1 MSAQQQRDHQ
11 TAVTWINGEIDA
23 LIRNLG
29 QPNASAA
36 ATSAITL
43 AFLLR
48 AIDSEEH
55 RSYRGR
61 IDEIYA
67 SYNDSLTQG
76 AAA

>member
-1 MSAQQQRDHQ
+1 MNNKQRDHQ
-11 TAVTWINGEIDA
+11 TAINWIEGEIENM
-23 LIRNLG
+23 IRDLG

-48 AIDSEEH
+48 AIDNDEH
-55 RSYRGR
+55 RYYRAR
-61 IDEIYA
+61 IDQIYA
-67 SYNDSLTQG
+67 SYNASITQG

>member
-1 MSAQQQRDHQ
+1 MNVQQRDHQ
-11 TAVTWINGEIDA
+11 TAITWIEGEINNMIKD
-23 LIRNLG
+23 LG

-48 AIDSEEH
+48 AINNDEH
-55 RSYRGR
+55 RHYRAR
-61 IDEIYA
+61 IDQIYA
-67 SYNDSLTQG
+67 TYNASVTQG

>member
-1 MSAQQQRDHQ
+1 MNVQQRDHQ
-11 TAVTWINGEIDA
+11 TAITWIEGEIENM
-23 LIRNLG
+23 IRDLG

-48 AIDSEEH
+48 AIDNDEH
-55 RSYRGR
+55 RHYRAR
-61 IDEIYA
+61 IDQIYA
-67 SYNDSLTQG
+67 SYNASITQG

>member
-1 MSAQQQRDHQ
+1 MNNKQRDHQ
-11 TAVTWINGEIDA
+11 TAITWIEGEIENM
-23 LIRNLG
+23 IRDLG

-48 AIDSEEH
+48 AIDNDEH
-55 RSYRGR
+55 RYYRSR

-67 SYNDSLTQG
+67 SYNASNTQG